1 MFDKRKVQSIISI
14 LLFILLCYITISCL
28 IDGITL
34 NWVDNNKLDGTLI
47 NNITLFTWLVLGWG
61 VFTIGLI
68 IANFYTNNKLKWVK
82 FICLIVLTILFIV
95 LACLMASKRDM
106 DLENQTIVIATFSN
120 FIVGTITMFAYSIIT
135 LIDNIL
141 SMKRKGIE
149 QNEKK

>member
-1 MFDKRKVQSIISI
+1 MFDKRKVHSIFSI

-95 LACLMASKRDM
+95 LACLMASKHDM

>member
-1 MFDKRKVQSIISI
+1 MFDKRKVHSIFSI

-34 NWVDNNKLDGTLI
+34 NWVDDSNLDKTLI
-47 NNITLFTWLVLGWG
+47 NNITMFTWLVLGWG

-95 LACLMASKRDM
+95 LACLMASKHDM

>member
-1 MFDKRKVQSIISI
+1 MFDKRKVHSIFSI

-47 NNITLFTWLVLGWG
+47 NNIILFTWLVLGWG
-61 VFTIGLI
+61 AFTIGLI

-95 LACLMASKRDM
+95 LACLMASKRNM

-120 FIVGTITMFAYSIIT
+120 YIVGTITMFAYSIVT

-141 SMKRKGIE
+141 SMKRKGID

>member
-1 MFDKRKVQSIISI
+1 MFDKRKIHSIFSI
-14 LLFILLCYITISCL
+14 LLFILLCYLTISCL

-34 NWVDNNKLDGTLI
+34 NWVDNNKLDGTLM
-47 NNITLFTWLVLGWG
+47 NNIILFTWLVLGWG

-120 FIVGTITMFAYSIIT
+120 FIDGTITMFAYSIVT

-141 SMKRKGIE
+141 SMKRKGID

>member
-1 MFDKRKVQSIISI
+1 MFDKRKVHSIFSI

>member
-1 MFDKRKVQSIISI
+1 MFDKRKIHSIFSI
-14 LLFILLCYITISCL
+14 LLFILLCYLTISCL

-61 VFTIGLI
+61 VFTIALI

>member
-1 MFDKRKVQSIISI
+1 MFDKRKVHSIFSI

-61 VFTIGLI
+61 VFTIALI

>member
-1 MFDKRKVQSIISI
+1 MFDKRKVHSIFSI

-120 FIVGTITMFAYSIIT
+120 FIVGTITMFAYSIVT

-141 SMKRKGIE
+141 SMKRKGID

>member
-1 MFDKRKVQSIISI
+1 MFDKRKVHSIFSI

-61 VFTIGLI
+61 VFTIALI

-95 LACLMASKRDM
+95 LACLMASKRNM

>member
-1 MFDKRKVQSIISI
+1 MFDKRKIHSIFSI

-120 FIVGTITMFAYSIIT
+120 FIVGTITMFAYSIVT

-141 SMKRKGIE
+141 SMKRKGID

>member
-1 MFDKRKVQSIISI
+1 MFDKRKVHSIFSI

-95 LACLMASKRDM
+95 LACLMASKHDM

-120 FIVGTITMFAYSIIT
+120 FIVGTITMFAYSIVT

-141 SMKRKGIE
+141 SMKRKGID

>member
-1 MFDKRKVQSIISI
+1 MFDKRKVHSIFSI

-34 NWVDNNKLDGTLI
+34 NWVDNNDLDGTLM
-47 NNITLFTWLVLGWG
+47 NNIILFTWLVLGWG

-120 FIVGTITMFAYSIIT
+120 FIDGTITMFAYSIVT

-141 SMKRKGIE
+141 SMKRKGID

>member
-1 MFDKRKVQSIISI
+1 MFDKRKVHSIFSI

-34 NWVDNNKLDGTLI
+34 NWVDNNKLDGTLM
-47 NNITLFTWLVLGWG
+47 NNIILFTWLVLGWG

-149 QNEKK
+149 QNGKK

>member
-1 MFDKRKVQSIISI
+1 MFDKRKVHSIFSI

-61 VFTIGLI
+61 AFTIGLI

-95 LACLMASKRDM
+95 LACLMASKRNM

-120 FIVGTITMFAYSIIT
+120 FIVGTITMFAYSIVT

-141 SMKRKGIE
+141 SMKRKGID